1 MMTDVNPRTGEVLD
15 AELTEA
21 EVIKLLI
28 RYVEAREARDT
39 GAAIMDSLAR
49 PIREWL
55 NQHLGEHL
63 VDGEHGLR
71 AFLQDRDGTKQ
82 LDCMTLA
89 GENPQLALWAMEK
102 GLLKLDAAALK
113 ALDGKARETLLLKDF
128 VYPGP
133 GSQSLQVKEER

>member
-1 MMTDVNPRTGEVLD
+1 MTDVNPRTGEVLD

-21 EVIKLLI
+21 EVVKLLATYAQA
-28 RYVEAREARDT
+28 RAQRDEAQRL
-39 GAAIMDSLAR
+39 MDSASG
-49 PIREWL
+49 PIRAWL
-55 NQHLGEHL
+55 DTHLGEDL
-63 VDGEHGLR
+63 VDGERGLR
-71 AFLQDRDGTKQ
+71 AFLQDRAGTQQ

-89 GENPQLALWAMEK
+89 MDNPHLAIWAMEK

-133 GSQSLQVKEER
+133 GSQSLQVKETE